1 MQRESNP
8 IRNAFAGRT
17 VALLFAFVLGFW
29 LLLESNL
36 LLEALY
42 APLYPFWL
50 PSYLAVAFASGLR
63 NVFLPRLGSGLLF
76 DATVVAFL
84 YLEAVLLAGAVRLLR
99 RTYRTYRRGR
109 ANGSAR

>member
-8 IRNAFAGRT
+8 LSSAFAGRT
-17 VALLFAFVLGFW
+17 VAFLFAFVLGFW
-29 LLLESNL
+29 LLSESDL

-63 NVFLPRLGSGLLF
+63 NVYLPHLGSGLLF

-84 YLEAVLLAGAVRLLR
+84 YLEAVLLAGAVRVLR
-99 RTYRTYRRGR
+99 RTYRRGR
-109 ANGSAR
+109 ANGTAR